1 MTATSQDVITAK
13 LERAFDTVDANGD
26 GQLEWAD
33 YKAIADRYSTAY
45 RLDAADRRSRALQSV
60 FQMFWL
66 ELLRHSG
73 VDGDRLTKEQFVAAS
88 RRAAIDS
95 SRINVTDAIAH
106 SIFDVVD
113 VNGDNEVGK
122 DEFARALTDVW
133 KIGAPDAMDA
143 FHRMDTDGDGAI
155 SRQEFLRAMREY
167 FFSDDPEAPGSL
179 FFGRV

>member
-1 MTATSQDVITAK
+1 MTTTPQDVITAK

-33 YKAIADRYSTAY
+33 YRAIADRYTTAY
-45 RLDAADRRSRALQSV
+45 ALDAKDRRSRALQNV

-73 VDGDRLTKEQFVAAS
+73 VDGDRLTKQQFVAAS
-88 RRAAIDS
+88 RLAAIDS

-106 SIFDVVD
+106 AIFDVID
-113 VNGDNEVGK
+113 VNGDNEVTK
-122 DEFARALTDVW
+122 DEFARALNDVW
-133 KIGAPDAMDA
+133 KVTAPDAMDS
-143 FHRMDTDGDGAI
+143 FYKMDTDGDGAI

-167 FFSDDPEAPGSL
+167 FFSDDPAAPGSL
-179 FFGRV
+179 FFGSV